1 MEMVFAHVVE
11 PFLDGGGSVAR
22 PVCAAAGLGDVL
34 VGVLAPVVAIAY
46 ARGPG
51 ENEDLV
57 SAWNFFGIVDL
68 IVAIP
73 S

>member
-1 MEMVFAHVVE
+1 MMEGVQLPGLFAW
-11 PFLDGGGSVAR
+11 P
-22 PVCAAAGLGDVL
+22 AGLGDVL

>member
-1 MEMVFAHVVE
+1 MEEVQLPGLFAW
-11 PFLDGGGSVAR
+11 P
-22 PVCAAAGLGDVL
+22 AGLGDVL

-57 SAWNFFGIVDL
+57 SAWNFFCIVDL
-68 IVAIP
+68 IVAVP